1 MFRSSPGPW
10 SVGPWEQGGTSR
22 HTSTH
27 RAPRRREHRFLLL
40 VLGEG
45 KERDDLFSPGELT
58 FLQLTL
64 HPAPKKKTDSASN
77 LRRRGKY

>member
-1 MFRSSPGPW
+1 M
-10 SVGPWEQGGTSR
+10 GGGRTCD
-22 HTSTH
+22 TH
-27 RAPRRREHRFLLL
+27 RHIAPHGRREDRFRLL